1 MLMLRWVNPGLT
13 FTDGSD
19 TNMNGRITDPT
30 ERDLKYFIEGYLA
43 AYYYLR
49 ECGIQ
54 LCTDG
59 LVEEAQAQWEKYN
72 ERSNS

>member
-1 MLMLRWVNPGLT
+1 MERSDIFDVLTPGREFSIDLHT
-13 FTDGSD
+13 PFLV
-19 TNMNGRITDPT
+19 T
-30 ERDLKYFIEGYLA
+30 EYKKNIFIEGYLA
-43 AYYYLR
+43 AYDYLR

-59 LVEEAQAQWEKYN
+59 LVKEAQVQWEKYN